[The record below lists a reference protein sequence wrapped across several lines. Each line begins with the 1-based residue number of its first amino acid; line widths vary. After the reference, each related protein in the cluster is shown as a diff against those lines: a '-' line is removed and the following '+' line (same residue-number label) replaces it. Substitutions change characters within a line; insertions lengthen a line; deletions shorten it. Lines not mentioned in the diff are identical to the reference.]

1 MLTMDN
7 EGNWYR
13 QLGALV
19 LLSASRAAVEYLT
32 NPGARDEA
40 ESQLK
45 SAFRDIDYDAVA
57 RAITRVIDDLA
68 DNSKS
73 AVGGSIDTLRDKGH
87 EAVDQVKTVAEERL
101 AEKKRG
107 GGKLRLMFLL
117 AIGGAIAYFLF
128 DEQRRDDLLDRLT
141 GASGPIQQS
150 NYSTFQSS
158 TPPAASGSGSASSAP
173 SSGSGSATESATPG
187 GSATSAPQAPPAAA
201 DTPGGTSAGP
211 TNGAGTS
218 DGGQ

>member
-1 MLTMDN
+1 MDN
-7 EGNWYR
+7 ERNWYR

-158 TPPAASGSGSASSAP
+158 TPSAASGSGSASSAP
-173 SSGSGSATESATPG
+173 SSDSGSATESATPG
-187 GSATSAPQAPPAAA
+187 APATSAPQAPPAAA
-201 DTPGGTSAGP
+201 DTPGATSAGP
-211 TNGAGTS
+211 TNGAATG

>member
-57 RAITRVIDDLA
+57 KAITRAIDDLA

-73 AVGGSIDTLRDKGH
+73 AVGESIDTLRDKGH
-87 EAVDQVKTVAEERL
+87 EAVGQVKTVAEERL

-158 TPPAASGSGSASSAP
+158 TPSTASGSGSPSSAP

-201 DTPGGTSAGP
+201 DAPGGTSTGP
-211 TNGAGTS
+211 TNGAGTG